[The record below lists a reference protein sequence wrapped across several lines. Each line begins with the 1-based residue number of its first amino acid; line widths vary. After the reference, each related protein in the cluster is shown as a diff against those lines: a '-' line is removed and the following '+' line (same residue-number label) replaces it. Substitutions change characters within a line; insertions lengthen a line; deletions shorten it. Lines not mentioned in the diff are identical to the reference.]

1 MRRNG
6 ARRLD
11 NEESNNGERPMRLR
25 RQQLVVAIAA
35 LCSGAMLGAAGPA
48 KAQAAPAQ
56 GASAAAQDE
65 PVELDRLIVTA
76 QSREQELQDVPIA
89 LQVVDQALLDDVAA
103 EDLSD
108 IDAFVPGLV
117 VDGVQPTQPSFR
129 LRGIETSD
137 FGIGTDPAVGIYVD
151 GVYGGRGGGVLLP
164 FLDLERIEVLKG
176 PQGTLF
182 GRNTAAGAI
191 SLITRRPQD
200 QIELRGRLRAGNYGK
215 RYADAMWN
223 IPTGENSALRINT
236 LVNHSDGW
244 FEDGATGEDLGGE
257 NAWAGRA
264 AWQVHFGE
272 GTTALLS
279 WDHES
284 LDQNGR
290 VTTGIVPLPAFPG
303 RPPAPADPDDYLDP
317 RELDT
322 FSDAASAEWRTF
334 DGVTLIV
341 DHELGWSKLTSTTS
355 WRQYDSL
362 NRTEE
367 DGTDRFDLYVDS
379 TNTESNES
387 LYQEFKLAGSNA
399 RFDWVAGVSYFDE
412 DAEQTSEVN
421 TNTTAVDNIVRN
433 LGIAPTPD
441 GSLFGFTSMLAQSFG
456 IPVDL
461 TGQAWNEQ
469 FQNTLRTRSYAVFGD
484 VIWHATDRLNLTLG
498 LRYTRDEK
506 DFTWLN
512 DPRSTPGLDAQL
524 DLLEAVGFFDAINAA
539 GVPITRETLTF
550 DMAFIDPPALAN
562 KGVLNRASK
571 NWSDLSPRFVVDYH
585 FNDDTMGFASLA
597 KGYKAGGYN
606 ALQIGPAF
614 DNEEVWNF
622 ETGIKQS
629 LGAFAWNGSLFYYQ
643 YDNRQSIRL
652 VDPDPNNP
660 TDIPRFVID
669 NGNLEAWG
677 VDLDATWRVTD
688 AFRLNF
694 AAEWID
700 STYRDYLTPNG
711 VQLDGQPTGEPR
723 FSASVGASYRF
734 DLGDGGA
741 LRLSARHAYRGEG
754 RCNDDSPSQ
763 NQCVPGMAFST
774 TDAQERTDARVAW
787 TSPHGLWEV
796 AAYGNNLFDNRY
808 VTGLNT
814 YGRDVL
820 GVVGA
825 TVNEPR
831 TYGME
836 FTVRY

>member
-1 MRRNG
+1 
-6 ARRLD
+6 
-11 NEESNNGERPMRLR
+11 MRLR

-35 LCSGAMLGAAGPA
+35 LCSGAIWMPA
-48 KAQAAPAQ
+48 TAQESAQDAPAQAAAT
-56 GASAAAQDE
+56 ATEDE
-65 PVELDRLIVTA
+65 PVELDRMIVTA

-89 LQVVDQALLDDVAA
+89 LTVVNQALLDDVAA

-164 FLDLERIEVLKG
+164 FLDVERIEVLKG

-200 QIELRGRLRAGNYGK
+200 QVEVRGRLRVGNYGK

-223 IPTGENSALRINT
+223 IPTSDNSALRINA
-236 LVNHSDGW
+236 LINHSDGW
-244 FEDGATGEDLGGE
+244 FEDGATGKDLGGE

-264 AWQVHFGE
+264 AWQVHFSDA
-272 GTTALLS
+272 TTALLS

-290 VTTGIVPLPAFPG
+290 VTTGIVPIPPFPG
-303 RPPAPADPDDYLDP
+303 RPPAPANPDDYLDP

-341 DHELGWSKLTSTTS
+341 DHDLGWSKLTSTTS

-367 DGTDRFDLYVDS
+367 DATNRFDLYVDS
-379 TNTESNES
+379 TNTESNET
-387 LYQEFKLAGSNA
+387 LYQEFKLAGSNE

-441 GSLFGFTSMLAQSFG
+441 GSLFGFTTFVAQSFG

-469 FQNTLRTRSYAVFGD
+469 FQNTLHTRSYAAFGD
-484 VIWHATDRLNLTLG
+484 VIWHATDRLNLTFG

-506 DFTWLN
+506 EFTWLN
-512 DPRSTPGLDAQL
+512 DPRTAPGLDAQL
-524 DLLEAVGFFDAINAA
+524 DLLESIGFFDAINAA
-539 GVPITRETLTF
+539 GIPITRELLTF

-571 NWSDLSPRFVVDYH
+571 SWTDLSPRFVVDYH

-629 LGAFAWNGSLFYYQ
+629 FGDFAWNGSLFYYN

-660 TDIPRFVID
+660 TDIPRFIID
-669 NGNLEAWG
+669 TGDLEAWG
-677 VDLDATWRVTD
+677 VDLDATWKVTD
-688 AFRLNF
+688 AFRLQ
-694 AAEWID
+694 AAMEWID
-700 STYRDYLTPNG
+700 STYKEYVTPEG
-711 VQLDGQPTGEPR
+711 VNLDGEPTGEPH

-734 DLGDGGA
+734 DLGTAGA
-741 LRLSARHAYRGEG
+741 LRLSARHAYRGKA
-754 RCNDDSPSQ
+754 RCNEGSDLQGNCGISELLDVGESQ
-763 NQCVPGMAFST
+763 Q
-774 TDAQERTDARVAW
+774 RTDLRAAW
-787 TSPHGLWEV
+787 TSAQGLWEV
-796 AAYGNNLFDNRY
+796 AAYGNNVFDNRY

-814 YGRDVL
+814 YGKDVL

-825 TVNEPR
+825 TISEPR
-831 TYGME
+831 TYGVE
-836 FTVRY
+836 VTFHY